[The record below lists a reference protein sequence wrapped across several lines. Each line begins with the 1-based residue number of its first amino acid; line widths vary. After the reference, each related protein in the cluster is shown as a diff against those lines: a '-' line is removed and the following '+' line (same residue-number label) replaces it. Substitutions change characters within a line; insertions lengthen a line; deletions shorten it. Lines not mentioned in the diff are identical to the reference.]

1 MAKKFHINDDNKV
14 KPCTAKKGGCKFS
27 FLNHFDNEVD
37 ANKKAEQLMEDKHGA
52 INSLQKFKKSSV
64 KNNRAYNIYKKI
76 RGLNRGGSTREYS
89 QGSYFNN
96 AVKSASTQ
104 LKISMDEA
112 RDKIYEGYAK
122 ENEITVKQ
130 AEEHFN
136 KLKQYRIEKDTEARE
151 IRDFYKNNITN
162 SLMEKYQEKYG
173 EMQDHE
179 DFEKYR
185 EWRDE
190 YVYNELQKI
199 RESASDENHN
209 NIRRISQESID
220 KFDDKLS
227 DLTSS
232 AIGFEQH
239 QYVNENKETI
249 NYDVVTFNDESD
261 LNYNIYK
268 KDGQYFYK
276 LDYYMKSED
285 RYKPLTAKELSPDE
299 LFRNSEEYLTE
310 SQNAKISYYEDGNDE
325 DEIYVKDFTNKHFS
339 EASEIL
345 KKRYNIE

>member
-1 MAKKFHINDDNKV
+1 M
-14 KPCTAKKGGCKFS
+14 T
-27 FLNHFDNEVD
+27 
-37 ANKKAEQLMEDKHGA
+37 
-52 INSLQKFKKSSV
+52 
-64 KNNRAYNIYKKI
+64 
-76 RGLNRGGSTREYS
+76 
-89 QGSYFNN
+89 
-96 AVKSASTQ
+96 
-104 LKISMDEA
+104 
-112 RDKIYEGYAK
+112 
-122 ENEITVKQ
+122 
-130 AEEHFN
+130 
-136 KLKQYRIEKDTEARE
+136 
-151 IRDFYKNNITN
+151 
-162 SLMEKYQEKYG
+162 
-173 EMQDHE
+173 
-179 DFEKYR
+179 
-185 EWRDE
+185 
-190 YVYNELQKI
+190 
-199 RESASDENHN
+199 
-209 NIRRISQESID
+209 
-220 KFDDKLS
+220 
-227 DLTSS
+227 LTSS

-325 DEIYVKDFTNKHFS
+325 DEIYVKDFANKHFS